1 MIDTIRAYFNVP
13 CTARRWMILF
23 FIPVAAVNIIIYY
36 PSLLHFIRGDTF
48 IYTATTAAYKD
59 FYTLVLKFY
68 SYGRV
73 MPFKNED
80 QFLFRPLTYM
90 WFGLRTWLFGY
101 HFAWWH
107 AAGVAFHLAA
117 AWWLMRLLLAVRS
130 SVLAPLATL
139 FFSTLYAPMGLVIW
153 EATSPYIIS
162 VIFSLAALYYALVH
176 VKEGQTGR
184 QRVIALTVCL
194 TLASLTYEITV
205 PFGPVFSC
213 YLLMTQRHFPA
224 QSVYQIQKST
234 TESGAGPKP
243 LNRSWALL
251 PSLSMIIY
259 FALNYLDGLFN
270 PFQSS
275 VNYVFHYFE
284 AGKTLYNWSVVVFW
298 YLYAGIFPTLQ
309 NFSGG
314 GRVGFNLPLD
324 WGRLGEMLLS
334 LNWQPLPVVAGISL
348 IAAFA
353 VFFMANIFRSAL
365 KDRASF
371 VKDWSFSLLT
381 FALLIIVSLLV
392 ILGRGNKLG
401 LDYLKECLEYSY
413 PFWAFLTVFLFSQG
427 MAGWQEMLSKGVG
440 RQTGYIAVTGLLIL
454 IPFGGKRIYETNVAQ
469 KEVFDS
475 QRRFAEELEGFV
487 SAHRDETDFSFDF
500 INRPPED
507 SELTFM
513 EQGPLKRYFISSA
526 LYQDY
531 INEKTPKYL
540 LDYHVANGGSVMNT
554 ALAAERVSAAAAK
567 MLGIGPAE
575 LLRTANVKVITA
587 SSQMFADDT
596 YTHAKY
602 LMEENRTVWHAA
614 APPVYP
620 QWVKVAYLAPVIINH
635 LEMRAQD
642 TSPAGSEQKRAPRDF
657 VFQGSRD
664 GSQWKNLLEVKNNL
678 YEHGGQWKGWDVKN
692 DDGFR
697 HYRIFI
703 KAGGDP
709 NVLTIK
715 QIRLENLRRVKHNG

>member
-1 MIDTIRAYFNVP
+1 MIDTIRAYLNVP
-13 CTARRWMILF
+13 YTARRWMILF
-23 FIPVAAVNIIIYY
+23 FIPIAAVNIIIYY
-36 PSLLHFIRGDTF
+36 PSLFHFIRGDTF
-48 IYTATTAAYKD
+48 IYTASTAAYKG

-101 HFAWWH
+101 NFAWWH
-107 AAGVAFHLAA
+107 AAGIAFHLAA
-117 AWWLMRLLLAVRS
+117 AWWLLRLLLLLRS
-130 SVLAPLATL
+130 SIFAPLAVL

-176 VKEGQTGR
+176 VNEGQTGR
-184 QRVIALTVCL
+184 RGVIAVTVCL

-213 YLLMTQRHFPA
+213 YLLMTYEAR
-224 QSVYQIQKST
+224 
-234 TESGAGPKP
+234 GAGPQP
-243 LNRSWALL
+243 LNRMWALL

-259 FALNYLDGLFN
+259 FALNFLDGLFH
-270 PFQSS
+270 PFHSS
-275 VNYVFHYFE
+275 VSYVFHYFE
-284 AGKTLYNWSVVVFW
+284 AGKTIYNWSVVVFW
-298 YLYAGIFPTLQ
+298 YLYAGLFPTLQ
-309 NFSGG
+309 NFSLG

-324 WGRLGEMLLS
+324 WGRLGEMLS
-334 LNWQPLPVVAGISL
+334 GISWQPLPVVAGLSL
-348 IAAFA
+348 VAAFA
-353 VFFMANIFRSAL
+353 VFLAANLFRAAS
-365 KDRASF
+365 KDRASLA
-371 VKDWSFSLLT
+371 KDRSFSLLT
-381 FALLIIVSLLV
+381 LALLVIVSLLV

-401 LDYLKECLEYSY
+401 LGYLKECLEYSY

-427 MAGWQEMLSKGVG
+427 MASWPEILPKGWG
-440 RQTGYIAVTGLLIL
+440 RQTGYIAVTSLLIL
-454 IPFGGKRIYETNVAQ
+454 IPFGGKSIYETNAAQ
-469 KEVFDS
+469 KKVFDP

-487 SAHRDETDFSFDF
+487 GAHRGEQDFSFD
-500 INRPPED
+500 IVNRSPED
-507 SELTFM
+507 TELTFM
-513 EQGPLKRYFISSA
+513 EQGPEKRYFISSA

-540 LDYHVANGGSVMNT
+540 LDYHAANGGIVMSA
-554 ALAAERVSAAAAK
+554 ALTAERVSAADAER
-567 MLGIGPAE
+567 LGVGPAE
-575 LLRTANVKVITA
+575 LLRTAKVAGITA
-587 SSQMFADDT
+587 SSQMFPDDT
-596 YTHAKY
+596 YTHAEY

-614 APPVYP
+614 SPPAYP
-620 QWVKVAYLAPVIINH
+620 QWVRVAYLAPVIINR

-642 TSPAGSEQKRAPRDF
+642 TSPRGSEQKRAPRDF
-657 VFQGSRD
+657 VLQGSAD
-664 GSQWKNLLEVKNNL
+664 GSQWKTLLEVKNNL

-715 QIRLENLRRVKHNG
+715 QIRLINLRRIKLDG